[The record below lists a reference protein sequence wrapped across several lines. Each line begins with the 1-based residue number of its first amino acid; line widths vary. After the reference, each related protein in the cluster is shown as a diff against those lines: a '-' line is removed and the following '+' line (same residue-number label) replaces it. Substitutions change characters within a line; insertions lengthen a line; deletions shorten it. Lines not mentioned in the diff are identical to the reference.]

1 MIEFHMDKHA
11 PQSEPANTL
20 SHAATFTS
28 ESASGRG
35 RGAAAHRFGPSMTL
49 EEAGCVIADAVRVA
63 TVEGTGPSGRSKV
76 IAAMLGYNPAHV
88 STWASRG
95 LERVARAD
103 KMLRILDCA
112 PEGAKGEALA
122 VIARSL
128 GFAVLP
134 LSNFDPAREPAC
146 LDDVVEAFLHK
157 MDSTGEMAAILRRV
171 RAPDGDEGERV
182 SPRELSDLRTAALQ
196 LVSAGTKVLEMTE
209 RMG

>member
-1 MIEFHMDKHA
+1 
-11 PQSEPANTL
+11 
-20 SHAATFTS
+20 
-28 ESASGRG
+28 
-35 RGAAAHRFGPSMTL
+35 MTL

-122 VIARSL
+122 VIARAL

-146 LDDVVEAFLHK
+146 LDDVVEAFLTK
-157 MDSTGEMAAILRRV
+157 MDSSGAMAATLRKV
-171 RAPDGDEGERV
+171 KCPEGEAGERV

>member
-1 MIEFHMDKHA
+1 MIRQA
-11 PQSEPANTL
+11 STITPSTTPA
-20 SHAATFTS
+20 
-28 ESASGRG
+28 
-35 RGAAAHRFGPSMTL
+35 
-49 EEAGCVIADAVRVA
+49 ADAVERGASTDGAVAGVVGGRGYGPTLTAEEAACVVADAINVA
-63 TVEGTGPSGRSKV
+63 TVHGTGPNRRAQV
-76 IAAMLGYNPAHV
+76 IAEMLGYNPTLVAHWG
-88 STWASRG
+88 SQALYRT
-95 LERVARAD
+95 ARAD

-134 LSNFDPAREPAC
+134 LTSYDPAREPAC

-157 MDSTGEMAAILRRV
+157 MDSSGSMAATLRKV
-171 RAPDGDEGERV
+171 KCPEGDAGERV